1 MKNNKLL
8 KNGLLY
14 TVGGLLIQGVNFFTL
29 PIFTRLLS
37 VESFG
42 IVSIYNT
49 WLSILAIFIC
59 FQSHGSIGNARI
71 NYSEEEFEKYTSNI
85 VLLSSVIFIFWIMIF
100 ILFKEKIGVLLNLSV
115 YMIFIML
122 IQSFFNTIITL
133 KSTIYIFEEKAKQK
147 LIISF
152 LNIIFNVIFSIIFI
166 KYVYEE
172 KTYFGRI
179 IGGAV
184 PTIALG
190 IYFYIDVA
198 RKKIPRINL
207 EHWKFCLTLTIP
219 IIFHGLSGVVLGSSD
234 RVMLQKYK
242 GFYETG
248 LYSLVYNFGMI
259 ISMIWGALNSA
270 WVPWYYDNM
279 KKENHDSIR
288 NYSKNYLYLFT
299 TLYVGFLMLS
309 PEVLKI
315 MAPEKYWSSIGFLP
329 LIVGGYYFN
338 YLYSFSVNYE
348 FYSKK
353 TKYIAIATTGAA
365 GVNFLLNLYFI
376 PKYGGAG
383 AASTTL
389 ISYLAMF
396 LFHEGLVR
404 VKFNYSILKKME
416 YLKEIILILIFSSI
430 YYLYLDNL
438 FMRLTFL
445 FIYIII
451 RGIYFYKINK
461 NLGG

>member
-14 TVGGLLIQGVNFFTL
+14 TIGGLLLQGVNFFTL

-59 FQSHGSIGNARI
+59 FQSHGSIGIAKV
-71 NYSEEEFEKYTSNI
+71 NYSNEEFEDYTSNI
-85 VLLSSVIFIFWIMIF
+85 LLLSSVIFIFWIIIF
-100 ILFKEKIGVLLNLSV
+100 LLFKSKIGILLNLSIEI
-115 YMIFIML
+115 IFIML

-147 LIISF
+147 LSLSF

-166 KYVYEE
+166 KYLYED
-172 KTYFGRI
+172 KTYLGRI
-179 IGGAV
+179 VGGAI
-184 PTIALG
+184 PTIILG
-190 IYFYIDVA
+190 IYFYIDII
-198 RKKIPRINL
+198 RKKMPKINL
-207 EHWKFCLTLTIP
+207 NHWKFCLTLTIP
-219 IIFHGLSGVVLGSSD
+219 IIFHGLSGIVLGSSD
-234 RVMLQKYK
+234 RIMLEKYK

-248 LYSLVYNFGMI
+248 LYSLIYNFGMI

-270 WVPWYYDNM
+270 WIPWYYDNM
-279 KKENHDSIR
+279 KKENHSLIR
-288 NYSKNYLYLFT
+288 KYSKNYLYIFT
-299 TLYVGFLMLS
+299 TLCIGFLMLS
-309 PEVLKI
+309 PEVIKI
-315 MAPEKYWSSIGFLP
+315 MAPEKYWTSIGFLP

-353 TKYIAIATTGAA
+353 TTYIAFATTVAA
-365 GVNFLLNLYFI
+365 GINFLLNLYFI
-376 PKYGGAG
+376 PKYGGVG
-383 AASTTL
+383 AALTTL
-389 ISYLAMF
+389 VSYLAMF

-404 VKFNYSILKKME
+404 IKFKYSILKKRAYLLDIFLIVAYSMIYYIYME
-416 YLKEIILILIFSSI
+416 NIVIRLIFLGI
-430 YYLYLDNL
+430 YL
-438 FMRLTFL
+438 
-445 FIYIII
+445 II
-451 RGIYFYKINK
+451 RGIIFYK
-461 NLGG
+461 NLKK

>member
-1 MKNNKLL
+1 MFNNKLL

-14 TVGGLLIQGVNFFTL
+14 TVGGLLLQGVNFFTL

-59 FQSHGSIGNARI
+59 FQSHGSIGIAKV
-71 NYSEEEFEKYTSNI
+71 NYSNEEFEEYTSDI
-85 VLLSSVIFIFWIMIF
+85 ILLSSVIFMLWTIIFL
-100 ILFKEKIGVLLNLSV
+100 LFKSKIGILLNLSIEI
-115 YMIFIML
+115 IFIML

-147 LIISF
+147 LSLSF

-166 KYVYEE
+166 KYLYED
-172 KTYFGRI
+172 KTYLGRI
-179 IGGAV
+179 VGGAI
-184 PTIALG
+184 PTIILG
-190 IYFYIDVA
+190 IYFYIDII
-198 RKKIPRINL
+198 RKKMPKINL
-207 EHWKFCLTLTIP
+207 NHWKFCLTLTIP
-219 IIFHGLSGVVLGSSD
+219 IIFHGLSGIVLGSSD
-234 RVMLQKYK
+234 RIMLEKYK

-248 LYSLVYNFGMI
+248 LYSLIYNFGMI

-270 WVPWYYDNM
+270 WVPWYYENM
-279 KKENHDSIR
+279 KKENHFLIR
-288 NYSKNYLYLFT
+288 KYSKNYLYLFT
-299 TLYVGFLMLS
+299 TLCIGFLMLS
-309 PEVLKI
+309 PEVIKI
-315 MAPEKYWSSIGFLP
+315 MAPEKYWTSIVFLP

-353 TKYIAIATTGAA
+353 TTYIAFATTAAA
-365 GVNFLLNLYFI
+365 GINFLLNLYFI
-376 PKYGGAG
+376 PKYGGVG
-383 AASTTL
+383 AALTTL

-404 VKFNYSILKKME
+404 MKFKYSILKKRE
-416 YLKEIILILIFSSI
+416 YLLDIFLIIIFSFVYSI
-430 YYLYLDNL
+430 YIEKVFIRL
-438 FMRLTFL
+438 FFL
-445 FIYIII
+445 GLYIIFRSCI
-451 RGIYFYKINK
+451 FYKKIKQTN
-461 NLGG
+461 